1 MKDDTKGQLSQRL
14 SEFEKLLGK
23 VDKSLKKAPA
33 GRVRMSHSNGSTQ
46 FYLCEEGN
54 GANGRY
60 AKKSEY
66 GLVKKLLQK
75 EYDRKLKS
83 SLVDKIKVL
92 KYVMKHDP
100 KVEPEEIFESFPE
113 TKKRMITPYLE
124 SDRMFAE
131 AWIQKE
137 AGTKGEITA
146 EGFYTERGE
155 LVRSKS
161 EKMIA
166 DKLAK
171 MGIPY
176 RYEAPLTFRSGR
188 TIYPDFTILDIKNRR
203 EIYLEHLGMMDNS
216 GYAEGVV
223 ARLGWYAEDGI
234 FPGKGLLLTFETLK
248 TPLNVM
254 VLEKMLGDLKT
265 FGSE

>member
-1 MKDDTKGQLSQRL
+1 MKDDTKEKLSQELSRL
-14 SEFEKLLGK
+14 EKLLGK
-23 VDKSLKKAPA
+23 VDKSLKKAPE
-33 GRVRMSHSNGSTQ
+33 GRVRMAHSNGSTQ
-46 FYLCEEGN
+46 FYLCEEGKRT
-54 GANGRY
+54 NGRY

-66 GLVKKLLQK
+66 AMVKKLLQK
-75 EYDRKLKS
+75 EYDKKLKS
-83 SLVDKIKVL
+83 SLVDRIKVL
-92 KYVMKHDP
+92 KYEIKHDP
-100 KVEPEEIFESFPE
+100 QIGPEEIFESFPE
-113 TKKRMITPYLE
+113 AKKRMITPYLD

-131 AWIQKE
+131 AWIQQE
-137 AGTKGEITA
+137 AGTKGEITE

-176 RYEAPLTFRSGR
+176 RYEAPLTFRNGR
-188 TIYPDFTILDIKNRR
+188 TIYPDFTILDIENRR

-223 ARLGWYAEDGI
+223 VRLGWYAENGI

-248 TPLNVM
+248 TPLNVK

-265 FGSE
+265 FGAE